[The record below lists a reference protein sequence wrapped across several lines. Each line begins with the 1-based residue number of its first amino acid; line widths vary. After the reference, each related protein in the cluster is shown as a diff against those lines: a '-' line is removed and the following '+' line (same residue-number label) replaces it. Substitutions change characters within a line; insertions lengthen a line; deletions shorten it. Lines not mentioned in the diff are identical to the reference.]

1 MKTYR
6 ITGPDGKEYSIDGPE
21 GATREQV
28 IAKIQERLSQQG
40 ASTQSDPYKE
50 TAQNKEPLSKN
61 AALAKRLLNSPVG
74 GIIRGIRDIPDAG
87 AELLLSGLNAISPS
101 GTSMDSFTKKEL
113 DRVRGINKSAEFD
126 YKQNWRGGE
135 DVGFDGGRLT
145 GNILASLM
153 LPGSGTYTGSAVIG
167 GGLGMLNADENQK
180 TEGAALGALGGIA
193 GNAIGR
199 GISHLFRPV
208 PRLQDAGR
216 QTGVSAADNLG
227 VPLLPG
233 ERTGSLALRQVESVL
248 ERTPGSAGMF
258 DVVKDLKQKALNK
271 AAAKS
276 IGESTDTLSED
287 IIAKA
292 SQRISDGFN
301 DIYSKTTI
309 NLGDDFL
316 KSVQK
321 IEASN
326 LKLGPY
332 RNAKVDDVVNK
343 SKELLVMK
351 SIPPDVYQLIR
362 TELTMGADDA
372 YRAGNSVLGKSL
384 KSIRNSLDDAARNSL
399 SKDDQV
405 ALDVLR
411 KQYAHL
417 KTLTKGNTI
426 EAGNV
431 KPHLVNNALAK
442 FNPDLYKAGSINSP
456 LNDIGRYS
464 QTFKTAV
471 PNSGTPER
479 AAMYNMMFGN
489 PITGLPITGL
499 ANLYGRAYL
508 SQPMQRYLT
517 KGIVDLSPEVQR
529 ILATSGGLTG
539 AYLGST
545 ANQ

>member
-1 MKTYR
+1 MPSYK
-6 ITGPDGKEYSIDGPE
+6 ITAPNGHSYKVTVPE
-21 GATREQV
+21 GATEQD
-28 IAKIQERLSQQG
+28 ALKHLQSQLS
-40 ASTQSDPYKE
+40 ASISPVDPYKE

-61 AALAKRLLNSPVG
+61 TALARKLLDSPVG
-74 GIIRGIRDIPDAG
+74 GFIRGLRDIPDAG
-87 AELLLSGLNAISPS
+87 AELLVTGLNAIAPKGS
-101 GTSMDSFTKKEL
+101 SFDKFTEQELKK
-113 DRVRGINKSAEFD
+113 VRGINKNAEMH
-126 YKQNWRGGE
+126 YRQNWRGGV
-135 DVGFDGGRLT
+135 DPGFDASRLL
-145 GNILASLM
+145 GNIAGAYM
-153 LPGSGTYTGSAVIG
+153 LPGSQTYLGSGIIG
-167 GGLGMLNADENQK
+167 GGLGLLNADENSK
-180 TEGAALGALGGIA
+180 AEGAATGAIGGVV
-193 GNAIGR
+193 GNAGGR
-199 GISHLFRPV
+199 LISHLFKPV
-208 PRLQDAGR
+208 PRLPDAGR
-216 QTGVSAADNLG
+216 QTGVSAADSLG

-332 RNAKVDDVVNK
+332 RNTKVDDVVNK
-343 SKELLVMK
+343 SKELLAMK
-351 SIPPDVYQLIR
+351 SIPTDVYQLIR

-399 SKDDQV
+399 SKEDQA

-431 KPHLVNNALAK
+431 KPHLVNNALTK

-471 PNSGTPER
+471 PNSGSPER
-479 AAMYNMMFGN
+479 TAIYNMLFGN
-489 PITGLPITGL
+489 PLTGLPIAGM
-499 ANLYGRAYL
+499 ANAYGRAYL

-529 ILATSGGLTG
+529 MLATSGGLTG

>member
-1 MKTYR
+1 MPSYK
-6 ITGPDGKEYSIDGPE
+6 ITAPDGHSYKVTVPE
-21 GATREQV
+21 GATEQDV
-28 IAKIQERLSQQG
+28 LKHLQSQLR
-40 ASTQSDPYKE
+40 ASSEPADPYKE

-61 AALAKRLLNSPVG
+61 SALAKRLLNSPVG

-113 DRVRGINKSAEFD
+113 DRVRGINKAAESD

-145 GNILASLM
+145 GNILASYM
-153 LPGSGTYTGSAVIG
+153 IPGSQTYLRSGIIG
-167 GGLGMLNADENQK
+167 GGLGLLNADENSK
-180 TEGAALGALGGIA
+180 GEGAAMGAIGGVL
-193 GNAIGR
+193 GNAGGR
-199 GISHLFRPV
+199 LISNLFKPV
-208 PRLQDAGR
+208 PRLPDAGR

-276 IGESTDTLSED
+276 IGESTDTLTED
-287 IIAKA
+287 VIAKA

-301 DIYSKTTI
+301 DIYRKTTI

-343 SKELLVMK
+343 SKELLAMK

-399 SKDDQV
+399 SKDDQA

-471 PNSGTPER
+471 PNSGSPER
-479 AAMYNMMFGN
+479 TAMYNMMFGN

-499 ANLYGRAYL
+499 ANLYGRTYL